1 MHPSHV
7 FHVKHVDKF
16 VWLLPLWMIR
26 PQHVLSQADWAG
38 DEVNVM
44 PAAAALL
51 LVRSIINLI
60 LAIPVIVVL
69 VILLWKISKLA
80 DAYTKKLKAS

>member
-1 MHPSHV
+1 
-7 FHVKHVDKF
+7 
-16 VWLLPLWMIR
+16 
-26 PQHVLSQADWAG
+26 
-38 DEVNVM
+38 M

-51 LVRSIINLI
+51 LVRAIINLI

-69 VILLWKISKLA
+69 VILLWKIGKLA

>member
-7 FHVKHVDKF
+7 FHVKHVDKS
-16 VWLLPLWMIR
+16 VPLLPLWMIR
-26 PQHVLSQADWAG
+26 PQHVLSQGVWTG

-69 VILLWKISKLA
+69 VILLWKIGKLA

>member
-1 MHPSHV
+1 MFYPE
-7 FHVKHVDKF
+7 
-16 VWLLPLWMIR
+16 
-26 PQHVLSQADWAG
+26 AG
-38 DEVNVM
+38 GPGNEVNAM

-60 LAIPVIVVL
+60 LAIPVVVVF
-69 VILLWKISKLA
+69 VILLWKMANLA